1 MKKKVKTPRKK
12 KSILKIFLKNI
23 FKLIDKSIV
32 VPITKFFLMISEN
45 FNKKT
50 GSLEKWLVK
59 KNTMV
64 FISLLIA
71 LIFFFYVDS
80 RSTVLIDSS
89 AEVLRNQKVEATYN
103 TVAYVVEGLPE
114 TADVTLIGRRV
125 DLYLAKQLSTGSV
138 TVDISNLKPGKHEVN
153 LNYESSIN
161 SVDYNLDPST
171 VTIMIYPKMSSTMV
185 ADIDVVNQDYL
196 DKKLFIQNSMNK

>member
-1 MKKKVKTPRKK
+1 MKNKVKTPKKKK
-12 KSILKIFLKNI
+12 KSLLRIFLKNI
-23 FKLIDKSIV
+23 IKLIDRTLV
-32 VPITKFFLMISEN
+32 VPVTKFFLMISEK

-50 GSLEKWLVK
+50 GSLEKWLVR

-103 TVAYVVEGLPE
+103 KEA
-114 TADVTLIGRRV
+114 
-125 DLYLAKQLSTGSV
+125 
-138 TVDISNLKPGKHEVN
+138 
-153 LNYESSIN
+153 
-161 SVDYNLDPST
+161 
-171 VTIMIYPKMSSTMV
+171 
-185 ADIDVVNQDYL
+185 
-196 DKKLFIQNSMNK
+196 